1 MADRSLPPGE
11 AEIAARLRG
20 IALICLAVL
29 LFTIL
34 DTAAKYASRH
44 VPALEVAW
52 ARYALNLLFAVVA
65 LRPWAFPADYR
76 THRPVAQ
83 AIRGLFLLLST
94 VFNFTALQYLQLAE
108 AVSITFAA
116 PLLVTAFAGPILG
129 EWAGPRRWA
138 AIVVGFIG
146 VLIILDPDPAHF
158 RLEALFS
165 VGAAICYAGYSLM
178 TRLLAGTESP
188 AGMLIYSALIS
199 TILLTPVVPVV
210 GALPPDWL
218 VAGALVVTGLMGA
231 IGHWCLILAHR
242 HAPAMVL
249 APFAYTQIV
258 WMVFAGYVVFG
269 DWPGPST
276 FIGAAIVVASGLY
289 VLYRESIRRRR

>member
-1 MADRSLPPGE
+1 MTQTPPPGE

-29 LFTIL
+29 IFTVL
-34 DTAAKYASRH
+34 DTAAKYASQH
-44 VPALEVAW
+44 VPTLEVVW
-52 ARYALNLLFAVVA
+52 ARYALNLLFAIVA

-76 THRPVAQ
+76 TRRPGMQIV
-83 AIRGLFLLLST
+83 RGLFLLSST
-94 VFNFTALQYLQLAE
+94 VFNFMALRYLQLAE

-116 PLLVTAFAGPILG
+116 PLLVTAFAGPLLG

-138 AIVVGFIG
+138 AIIAGFIG
-146 VLIILDPDPAHF
+146 VLIILEPHPAHF
-158 RLEALFS
+158 RIEALLS
-165 VGAAICYAGYSLM
+165 VGAAISYAGYSLT

-188 AGMLIYSALIS
+188 GALLIYSALIS
-199 TILLTPVVPVV
+199 TVLLTPVLPVV
-210 GALPPDWL
+210 GTVPPDWL

-231 IGHWCLILAHR
+231 VGHWFLILANR
-242 HAPAMVL
+242 NAPAMVL

-258 WMVFAGYVVFG
+258 WMVIAGYVVFG

-276 FIGAAIVVASGLY
+276 FLGAAIVVASGLY
-289 VLYRESIRRRR
+289 ILYRESVRRGR